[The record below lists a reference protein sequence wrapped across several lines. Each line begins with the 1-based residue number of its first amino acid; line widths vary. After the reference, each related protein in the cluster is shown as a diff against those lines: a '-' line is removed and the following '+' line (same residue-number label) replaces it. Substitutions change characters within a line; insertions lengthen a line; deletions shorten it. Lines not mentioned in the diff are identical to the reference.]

1 MEVRVEGAWA
11 GECRG
16 AVGRPLRRTLR
27 PSRSRGPKLR
37 VQYVL
42 CIQYLYLDRSGGATL
57 RGMNVITIIS
67 QGESVAQG
75 SGVGVGAYVEIS
87 AVRREIQ
94 KAIEEPFLIIELL
107 S

>member
-1 MEVRVEGAWA
+1 M
-11 GECRG
+11 
-16 AVGRPLRRTLR
+16 
-27 PSRSRGPKLR
+27 
-37 VQYVL
+37 
-42 CIQYLYLDRSGGATL
+42 I
-57 RGMNVITIIS
+57 VITIIS